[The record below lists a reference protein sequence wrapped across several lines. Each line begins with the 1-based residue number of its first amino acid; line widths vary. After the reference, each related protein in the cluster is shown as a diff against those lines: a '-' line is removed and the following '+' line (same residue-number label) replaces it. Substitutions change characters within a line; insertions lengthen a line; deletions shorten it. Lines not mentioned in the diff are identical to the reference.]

1 MAKKKVN
8 KSQWIRDYLA
18 KHPESGPAAV
28 VAAGK
33 TAGVAIHPSAVSNAR
48 AKLGVAKKRKRK
60 TRKARASVSNGH
72 VSLPELLAT
81 KKLVDQLG
89 VEKVKEALATIAA
102 LSK

>member
-18 KHPESGPAAV
+18 KHPDSGPAAV

-48 AKLGVAKKRKRK
+48 AKLGVAKKRKGNR
-60 TRKARASVSNGH
+60 TAKATNGH
-72 VSLPELLAT
+72 VTLPELLAT

-102 LSK
+102 LAK